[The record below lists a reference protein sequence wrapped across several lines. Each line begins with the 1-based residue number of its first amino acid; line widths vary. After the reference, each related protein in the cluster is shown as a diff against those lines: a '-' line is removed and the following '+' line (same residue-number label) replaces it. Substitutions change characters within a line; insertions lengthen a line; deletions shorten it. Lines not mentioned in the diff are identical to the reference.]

1 MSRGKRWIFSVGVIA
16 LVGLGC
22 SAYGDLANDAPR
34 EGNLGGGFRNNAA
47 PEGRYSMDSELCWQ
61 GIDRE
66 KAAASGGIDAA
77 YQECMAGRGWSNE
90 PGVPAPAESR

>member
-16 LVGLGC
+16 LVGPGC

-61 GIDRE
+61 GLDRE
-66 KAAASGGIDAA
+66 EAAADGGIDAA
-77 YQECMAGRGWSNE
+77 HQKCMAERGWTDE
-90 PGVPAPAESR
+90 PGVPAQSQSR

>member
-34 EGNLGGGFRNNAA
+34 EGNLGGGFRNSAA

-61 GIDRE
+61 GLDRE
-66 KAAASGGIDAA
+66 EAAADGGIDAA
-77 YQECMAGRGWSNE
+77 YQECMAGKGWSRE
-90 PGVPAPAESR
+90 PGVPAPSQSR